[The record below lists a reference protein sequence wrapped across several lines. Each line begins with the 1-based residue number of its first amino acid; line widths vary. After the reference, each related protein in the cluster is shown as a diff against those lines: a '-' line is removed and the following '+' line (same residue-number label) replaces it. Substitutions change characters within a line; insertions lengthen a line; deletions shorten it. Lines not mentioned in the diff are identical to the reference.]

1 MCDYSLEHFAS
12 RPAKVGDT
20 LVTTKF
26 KYALTGGF
34 CAVSEPN
41 LAVCLLPGTELA
53 FEREIESQAVFCLFR
68 PRKLGANVARFRRV
82 NENQR
87 YMHHDA
93 LELPGGEFVLLTML
107 REGQHATVIQLP
119 TTERQRKARGET
131 VQEPIPSSA

>member
-41 LAVCLLPGTELA
+41 VAVCLLPGHRA
-53 FEREIESQAVFCLFR
+53 CVRAGDRKPSGVCLFSR
-68 PRKLGANVARFRRV
+68 QTRSQRGA
-82 NENQR
+82 
-87 YMHHDA
+87 
-93 LELPGGEFVLLTML
+93 
-107 REGQHATVIQLP
+107 
-119 TTERQRKARGET
+119 
-131 VQEPIPSSA
+131 IPACE

>member
-41 LAVCLLPGTELA
+41 VAVCLLPGTELA
-53 FEREIESQAVFCLFR
+53 FEGEIESQAVFRLFS

-93 LELPGGEFVLLTML
+93 LELPGGQVVLLTML

-119 TTERQRKARGET
+119 ATERQHKARGET
-131 VQEPIPSSA
+131 VREPSSSIA

>member
-41 LAVCLLPGTELA
+41 VAVCLLPGTELA
-53 FEREIESQAVFCLFR
+53 FEQEIESQAVFR
-68 PRKLGANVARFRRV
+68 YSGRANS
-82 NENQR
+82 E
-87 YMHHDA
+87 
-93 LELPGGEFVLLTML
+93 
-107 REGQHATVIQLP
+107 P
-119 TTERQRKARGET
+119 TWRD
-131 VQEPIPSSA
+131 SAM